1 MYNMTQ
7 EELEYRRKRATKIA
21 AKDIIKGGI
30 DRYVN
35 DSIRF
40 GFFSV
45 NDDPKQI
52 ITNII
57 DRLSEYGEYEW
68 MNALKKYKTLNV

>member
-1 MYNMTQ
+1 MTQ
-7 EELEYRRKRATKIA
+7 EELEHKRKRATKIA
-21 AKDIIKGGI
+21 AKDIIEGGI
-30 DRYVN
+30 DIYVN
-35 DSIRF
+35 DGIRF

-45 NDDPKQI
+45 DDDPKQI
-52 ITNII
+52 ITNLI

>member
-1 MYNMTQ
+1 MTQ
-7 EELEYRRKRATKIA
+7 EELEYRHKIATKIA
-21 AKDIIKGGI
+21 AKDIIEGGI

-35 DSIRF
+35 DGIRF

-45 NDDPKQI
+45 DDDPKHI

-57 DRLSEYGEYEW
+57 DRLSEYREYEC
-68 MNALKKYKTLNV
+68 MNALKKYKTLINI